1 MAHAT
6 DAQWHGRARFFQE
19 PGLNGQ
25 DRELD
30 TVADPQWFHDF
41 CQLRLHSAFTSWA
54 SRQIDRFIAWTTDAY
69 RATRSFSLLRIIYAV
84 GMLLFL
90 IPSYGDRAYLWGFAS
105 TWLEPEIKRR
115 GYPFFIEKMFPK
127 DNTFVFDLSYWSLI
141 VLVLLFLVGYKTRF
155 VTPVMLLFWIG
166 LQSNS
171 MLVTN
176 GGDTIFRITLSFLIF
191 ANLSKHW
198 SVDAWL
204 QKRRGHRR
212 SFTQKHFPVPL
223 WLGAGIHNTALMLC
237 CYQIMLVYVNSGI
250 FKLMGKDWLDGSAL
264 LLLPEP
270 GCLPGCSAS
279 ERAGLADHAGRVGGN
294 VGIHLLPAALP
305 GAAAVEVHPLSFPR
319 PAPGHAH
326 RDRIL
331 HGALVVLL
339 GDDRPGHALRA
350 RQLLGKG
357 WKLGPSHLH
366 QGQTDSPVRYWPA
379 P

>member
-1 MAHAT
+1 MTMKKYLAT
-6 DAQWHGRARFFQE
+6 SISSAAQG
-19 PGLNGQ
+19 
-25 DRELD
+25 
-30 TVADPQWFHDF
+30 
-41 CQLRLHSAFTSWA
+41 SSTSSEASWM
-54 SRQIDRFIAWTTDAY
+54 SRQIDRFVAWTTGAY

-127 DNTFVFDLSYWSLI
+127 DNTLVFDLSYWSLI

-204 QKRRGHRR
+204 QKRRGHRK

-223 WLGAGIHNTALMLC
+223 WLGSGLHNTALMLC
-237 CYQIMLVYVNSGI
+237 CYQIMLIYVNSGI
-250 FKLMGKDWLDGSAL
+250 FKLMGKEWLEGSAFYYSLNLDAFQVVPLLSELAWQFTPAVLAATWVSTYVQLLFPVL
-264 LLLPEP
+264 LLWRYTRYLSLVLLLGMHIGIGFFMGLWSFSLAMIALDMLFVRDSSWEKAGNWVRVTYPKAKLILRSDTGGTPEP
-270 GCLPGCSAS
+270 GSPPSRQEHFAN
-279 ERAGLADHAGRVGGN
+279 AG
-294 VGIHLLPAALP
+294 
-305 GAAAVEVHPLSFPR
+305 SST
-319 PAPGHAH
+319 
-326 RDRIL
+326 
-331 HGALVVLL
+331 
-339 GDDRPGHALRA
+339 
-350 RQLLGKG
+350 K
-357 WKLGPSHLH
+357 SH
-366 QGQTDSPVRYWPA
+366 
-379 P
+379 

>member
-1 MAHAT
+1 MTVKKYLAT
-6 DAQWHGRARFFQE
+6 SINSAAQGSSTSS
-19 PGLNGQ
+19 
-25 DRELD
+25 D
-30 TVADPQWFHDF
+30 
-41 CQLRLHSAFTSWA
+41 SSWA
-54 SRQIDRFIAWTTDAY
+54 SRQIDRFVAWATGAY

-204 QKRRGHRR
+204 QKRRGHRK
-212 SFTQKHFPVPL
+212 SYTQKHFPVPL
-223 WLGAGIHNTALMLC
+223 WLGAGLHNTALMLC

-250 FKLMGKDWLDGSAL
+250 FKLMGKEWLEGSAL
-264 LLLPEP
+264 YYSLNLDAFQVVPLLSELAWQITPAVLVATWVSIYFQLLFPVLLLWKYTRYLSLVLLLGMHVGIGFFMGLWSFSLAMIALDMLFVRDSSWEKAGNWVRRTNPKAKQILRSEIGLPPVPRSIPPRPEQFANA
-270 GCLPGCSAS
+270 GSSSTAS
-279 ERAGLADHAGRVGGN
+279 E
-294 VGIHLLPAALP
+294 
-305 GAAAVEVHPLSFPR
+305 
-319 PAPGHAH
+319 
-326 RDRIL
+326 
-331 HGALVVLL
+331 
-339 GDDRPGHALRA
+339 
-350 RQLLGKG
+350 
-357 WKLGPSHLH
+357 
-366 QGQTDSPVRYWPA
+366 
-379 P
+379 